1 MFRTTALALAIF
13 MLFPLAFS
21 QQQDELAELLN
32 KALVIDA
39 NIKVLAKDPKV
50 SWSMQAVRLT
60 IPGKPINLQLKG
72 KNISLDITLTPYQTN
87 DSQKILLVVQNQI
100 VLQETDSRAAEFF
113 SNLKQIIIQL
123 GDKIQF
129 YPLGM
134 AETSAFNIVLELQ
147 IIPYNEAK
155 IKKIP
160 LPNPESLQESS
171 KPQGR

>member
-1 MFRTTALALAIF
+1 